1 MQRFQGLNGETLPS
15 KNTPD
20 LLRIEHV
27 LQRYRDVWV
36 PIETHPFLAVDL
48 ERVSAHCANVDEFP
62 VFTNGRLMQNIRRDE
77 GGSRL
82 VSMLMGGGVDAG
94 ISPDGNIIVEGIANR
109 RAHWMMRFNDPFY
122 TGMYPF
128 AALETHYVYVTRDD
142 IY

>member
-1 MQRFQGLNGETLPS
+1 
-15 KNTPD
+15 
-20 LLRIEHV
+20 
-27 LQRYRDVWV
+27 
-36 PIETHPFLAVDL
+36 
-48 ERVSAHCANVDEFP
+48 VDEFP

-94 ISPDGNIIVEGIANR
+94 ISPDGNVIVEGIANR
-109 RAHWMMRFNDPFY
+109 RAHWMMHFNDPFY
-122 TGMYPF
+122 IGMHPF

>member
-94 ISPDGNIIVEGIANR
+94 ISPDHHR
-109 RAHWMMRFNDPFY
+109 RRHRQSACP
-122 TGMYPF
+122 
-128 AALETHYVYVTRDD
+128 LDD
-142 IY
+142 AFQ